1 MSTKNVTTLTEPLKE
16 NGEFDYQ
23 AFLYQWFCVQLQ
35 KFYIG
40 YHTGFVGDGYTES
53 SENDDFSKDRHNP
66 DLDWEYSVIGFGTT
80 EQMKNKERDVL
91 KWHEAR
97 NNPDKFYNQT
107 NGGSAY
113 PHISNMKIETILEK
127 IQNGDY
133 LQKTTLTKNGYD
145 WDTLIKERIQV
156 RGIDNLEG
164 VDFIQRWIDSVG
176 HSNETNPI
184 NLIENYYGEGHHRL
198 LDGSTT
204 ILGVL
209 ASEKGNEIKWNL
221 IPKEDWEGY
230 TESDWEVLGASLNPS
245 QRKKKWSTSYD
256 DWADIFARAFV
267 NENRPINSKENRDRL
282 TACNISPK
290 TVSIIL
296 NKAKTL
302 VKTGAVNKTNSTWKS
317 YKDTIGQKELQSKID
332 SLSELYNNKIKI
344 FSVPSGKIRWEDV
357 WTWMMENKRKSKK
370 KQIRK
375 VMMLIRHPKPE
386 HYKKWMKTHI
396 HTVPKMWL
404 QAVAD
409 YDLIDEG
416 METMPTK

>member
-16 NGEFDYQ
+16 NGEFGYQ

-53 SENDDFSKDRHNP
+53 SENDDFVKDRHNT

-80 EQMKNKERDVL
+80 EEMKNKERDVL

-97 NNPDKFYNQT
+97 KNSDKFYNQT

-127 IQNGDY
+127 IKNRDY

-184 NLIENYYGEGHHRL
+184 NLIENYYGYGHHRL

-256 DWADIFARAFV
+256 DWADIFARGFV

-282 TACNISPK
+282 IACNISPK
-290 TVSIIL
+290 AVAIIL

-302 VKTGAVNKTNSTWKS
+302 VKNGAVNKTNSTWKS
-317 YKDTIGQKELQSKID
+317 YKDTIGQKELQNKID

-386 HYKKWMKTHI
+386 HYKAWMKTHI

-404 QAVAD
+404 QAVED